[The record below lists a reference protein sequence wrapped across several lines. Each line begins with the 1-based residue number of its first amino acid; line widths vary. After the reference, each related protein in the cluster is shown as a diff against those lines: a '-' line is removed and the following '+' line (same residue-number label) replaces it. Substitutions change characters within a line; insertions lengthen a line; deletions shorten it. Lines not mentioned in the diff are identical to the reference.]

1 MANIREKIKERLSF
15 LKNKKENPP
24 INIESGTEQK
34 KNMIQN
40 IKEFWQGKKK
50 IFLLAGIAI
59 ILLAVG
65 VYRYYLTKKV
75 FTEYNTISISETAD
89 IANSEYLAFGEYLIR
104 YTLDG
109 ISCLDKKGSLI
120 WGQAYEIK
128 APIVDICGDYV
139 TVAAQRENSI
149 YVFNKSGFQGEIS
162 TLYPIIDIK
171 VARQGVV
178 AVVMEESGTSYIKM
192 YDVYDVGDE
201 ELITIKS
208 DLEGRGYPFAIA
220 LSPDG
225 KKLVISSLN
234 LTSNKIENMIEFYNF
249 SEVGQNY
256 EEKLVGTFS
265 EFADSLIPEVAFIN
279 DTTVCAFTE
288 DQIAIFY
295 IKEIPELL
303 LTIPLEGEVKSVFY
317 DNKYLGIIMPDNE
330 SAFDSLFIY
339 DINGNCILE
348 KQLYQDFKNIYFWE
362 NNVVLYNSYTCQII
376 GFDGTIRLDY
386 TFDNDIALLKP
397 VSYTNFVWASSSFI
411 SEIHLK

>member
-201 ELITIKS
+201 ELMKVS
-208 DLEGRGYPFAIA
+208 G
-220 LSPDG
+220 
-225 KKLVISSLN
+225 
-234 LTSNKIENMIEFYNF
+234 NF
-249 SEVGQNY
+249 FGICR
-256 EEKLVGTFS
+256 FS
-265 EFADSLIPEVAFIN
+265 YSR
-279 DTTVCAFTE
+279 
-288 DQIAIFY
+288 
-295 IKEIPELL
+295 
-303 LTIPLEGEVKSVFY
+303 SR
-317 DNKYLGIIMPDNE
+317 
-330 SAFDSLFIY
+330 IY
-339 DINGNCILE
+339 
-348 KQLYQDFKNIYFWE
+348 K
-362 NNVVLYNSYTCQII
+362 
-376 GFDGTIRLDY
+376 
-386 TFDNDIALLKP
+386 
-397 VSYTNFVWASSSFI
+397 
-411 SEIHLK
+411 